1 MKSSHG
7 TCMLTYLRTVFAE
20 SFRELARNKVRSALT
35 ILGIS
40 VGIAAFICVVAI
52 GNAGSSRI
60 EQQLRDLGDNMIWI
74 EAGAR
79 SANGVRVGSRGSRTL
94 ILEDA
99 AAIQRQVPGIK
110 SVVPNTDGHIQVV
123 YANLNWGTQYRGVST
138 EYPDVRRWDMKE
150 GGFFTQEEV
159 DQAAAVCVL
168 GQTVVDGLFQ
178 NNEDPLGKTVRLKD
192 LPCRVIGV
200 FTPKGMSASGQ
211 DQDDFVVMP
220 YTTVQKRLTGTFWLD
235 DIYCSATSRET
246 MAETTRQIVG
256 LLRERHHLHAGEPD
270 DFNIRTPEELI
281 RAQLQASHLL
291 TLLLASTASLS
302 LIVGGVGIM
311 NIMLVS
317 ITQRTREIGIR
328 MAIGATEGDVQLQ
341 FLSEAVVISLL
352 GGIFGVI
359 LGILGSALLQ
369 NTLHWQMQLSA
380 QIMIFAS
387 LFAAATGIFFGYY
400 PSRKAAQLNPI
411 ESLRYE

>member
-1 MKSSHG
+1 MI
-7 TCMLTYLRTVFAE
+7 TYLRTVFGE

-52 GNAGSSRI
+52 GNAGSARI
-60 EQQLRDLGDNMIWI
+60 EQQLHDLGDNMIWI

-79 SANGVRVGSRGSRTL
+79 SASGVRVGSRGSRTL
-94 ILEDA
+94 IVEDGL
-99 AAIQRQVPGIK
+99 AIQRQVPGIK
-110 SVVPNTDGHIQVV
+110 SVVPNSDGHIQVV
-123 YANLNWGTQYRGVST
+123 YGNLNWGTQYRGVST
-138 EYPDVRRWDMKE
+138 EFPDVRRWDMKE

-159 DQAAAVCVL
+159 DQAAAVCIL

-178 NNEDPLGKTVRLKD
+178 NNEDPLGKTVRVKD

-211 DQDDFVVMP
+211 DQDDFIVMP
-220 YTTVQKRLTGTFWLD
+220 YTTVQKRITGTFWLD
-235 DIYCSATSRET
+235 DMFCSATSRET
-246 MAETTRQIVG
+246 MTETTRQIVG

-352 GGIFGVI
+352 GGVFGVV

-400 PSRKAAQLNPI
+400 PSKKASQLNPI

>member
-1 MKSSHG
+1 
-7 TCMLTYLRTVFAE
+7 MLTYLRTVFAE

-35 ILGIS
+35 VLGIS

-52 GNAGSSRI
+52 GNAGSARI

-79 SANGVRVGSRGSRTL
+79 SAGGVRVGSRGSRTL

-123 YANLNWGTQYRGVST
+123 YGNLNWGTQYRGVST
-138 EYPDVRRWDMKE
+138 EFPDVRRWDMKE

-159 DQAAAVCVL
+159 DQAAAVCIL

-178 NNEDPLGKTVRLKD
+178 NNEDPLGKTVRVKD

-211 DQDDFVVMP
+211 DQDDFIVMP

-235 DIYCSATSRET
+235 DIFCSAVSRET

-352 GGIFGVI
+352 GGIFGVV

-380 QIMIFAS
+380 QVMVFAS

-400 PSRKAAQLNPI
+400 PSKKAAQLNPI

>member
-1 MKSSHG
+1 MI
-7 TCMLTYLRTVFAE
+7 TYLRTVFGE

-52 GNAGSSRI
+52 GNAGSAKI
-60 EQQLRDLGDNMIWI
+60 EQQLHDLGDNMIWI

-79 SANGVRVGSRGSRTL
+79 SASGVRVGSRGSRTL
-94 ILEDA
+94 IVDDA
-99 AAIQRQVPGIK
+99 LAIQRQVPGIK
-110 SVVPNTDGHIQVV
+110 SVVPNADGHLQAI
-123 YANLNWGTQYRGVST
+123 YGNLNWGTQYRGVST
-138 EYPDVRRWDMKE
+138 EFPDVRRWDMKE

-178 NNEDPLGKTVRLKD
+178 NNEDPVGKTIRLKD
-192 LPCRVIGV
+192 LPCRVVGV

-211 DQDDFVVMP
+211 DQDDFVVLP
-220 YTTVQKRLTGTFWLD
+220 YTTVQKRITGTFWLD
-235 DIYCSATSRET
+235 DIFCSATSRET

-256 LLRERHHLHAGEPD
+256 LLRERHHLHTGEPD

-352 GGIFGVI
+352 GGIFGVV

-369 NTLHWQMQLSA
+369 NTLHWQMQLSP

-400 PSRKAAQLNPI
+400 PSKKASQLNPI
-411 ESLRYE
+411 ESLRFE